1 VGSTYQRQ
9 REREGERT
17 GLRGV
22 NWAGAR
28 EHGLSGRIGPC
39 RSRVGRSGEE
49 KERWVGPAE
58 EEKRGREKEM
68 WLFFFINL

>member
-1 VGSTYQRQ
+1 
-9 REREGERT
+9 
-17 GLRGV
+17 
-22 NWAGAR
+22 
-28 EHGLSGRIGPC
+28 
-39 RSRVGRSGEE
+39 VGRSGEE